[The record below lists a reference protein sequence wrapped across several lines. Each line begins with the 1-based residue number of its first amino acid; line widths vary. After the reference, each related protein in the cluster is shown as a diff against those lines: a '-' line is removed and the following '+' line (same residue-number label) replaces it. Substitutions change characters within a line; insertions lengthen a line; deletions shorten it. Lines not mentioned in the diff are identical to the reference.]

1 MRPGCVRVCSHHGSD
16 KQIRGDAH
24 RLGQGHRPRYR
35 LDMPDYPAEWRRALG
50 VLADTPEGATE
61 ALLAAHGFATTTIS
75 GLIAAGL
82 ATSTTGVILA
92 DGQPVQLT
100 RVRITDAG
108 RAALAR

>member
-1 MRPGCVRVCSHHGSD
+1 
-16 KQIRGDAH
+16 
-24 RLGQGHRPRYR
+24 
-35 LDMPDYPAEWRRALG
+35 

-61 ALLAAHGFATTTIS
+61 ALLAAHGFATTTIA
-75 GLIAAGL
+75 GLIDAGL

-92 DGQPVQLT
+92 DGQPVQVA